1 MWNCFLEH
9 KDRIAGEKPKLYKK
23 ITSLDEMSLE
33 DTYNAELRQP

>member
-9 KDRIAGEKPKLYKK
+9 KGRIAREKPKLYKK

-33 DTYNAELRQP
+33 DTYNVELRQS